1 MKRLM
6 HFMNSKP
13 KKLRLQ
19 ENRRQQNSAKC
30 IKTALGVNN
39 ATINIKQKTVSVHQN
54 MGGGSKQCSDA
65 FQSLILSQP
74 GGQQL

>member
-6 HFMNSKP
+6 HFMNLKP

-19 ENRRQQNSAKC
+19 ENRRQQNSTKC

-39 ATINIKQKTVSVHQN
+39 GTINIKQKTVGVHQN
-54 MGGGSKQCSDA
+54 MRGGSKQCSDA

>member
-6 HFMNSKP
+6 HFMNLKP

-19 ENRRQQNSAKC
+19 ENRRQQNSTKC

-39 ATINIKQKTVSVHQN
+39 AAINIKQKTVGVHQN
-54 MGGGSKQCSDA
+54 MRGGSKQCSDA

>member
-19 ENRRQQNSAKC
+19 ENRRQQSSTQC

-39 ATINIKQKTVSVHQN
+39 ATINIKQKTVGVHQN
-54 MGGGSKQCSDA
+54 MRGGSKQCSDA